1 MRYSNVTNIN
11 ESNIVLLGV
20 PDESKSKA
28 SRKGTRNGPNQ
39 LRKALFASE
48 YFKRSG
54 KMIPICPIKGSLSTK
69 KVLDIG
75 NVPRSNLYSKICT
88 LIIQNKI
95 PIIIGGDHSI
105 TTTTLHAI
113 KNSTKKEI
121 NLIYFDAHPDFVTST
136 KDYYG
141 SVVSDSIDCI
151 NIKKSVFVGIRAC
164 EPEEVFNIRKYS
176 ANIIDPID
184 IQEYGSKQ
192 ILKQIIQICTNKSN
206 NNIYI
211 SIDLDCLDPAF
222 APGVS
227 VPTPCGINPLEL
239 LYFIKK
245 ILTKNKII
253 GCDIVELSPSFDI
266 NNITANLAARLLKEI
281 LGSIIVES

>member
-1 MRYSNVTNIN
+1 MHYSNVANIH

-39 LRKALFASE
+39 LRKALLASE
-48 YFKRSG
+48 NFKRSG
-54 KMIPICPIKGSLSTK
+54 KIIPICPIKGSLSTK

-75 NVPRSNLYSKICT
+75 NVQRENLYYQISK
-88 LIIQNKI
+88 LISQSKI
-95 PIIIGGDHSI
+95 PIVIGGDHSI
-105 TTTTLHAI
+105 TTTTLRAI

-136 KDYYG
+136 NDYYG
-141 SVVSDSIDCI
+141 SVVSDSLDCI
-151 NIKKSVFVGIRAC
+151 NIRRSVFIGIRAC
-164 EPEEVFNIRKYS
+164 EPEEVFNIGKYG

-184 IQEYGSKQ
+184 IQEYGVKK
-192 ILKQIIQICTNKSN
+192 ILKKIIQLCINRSDS
-206 NNIYI
+206 NIYI

-239 LYFIKK
+239 TFFIQQILKK
-245 ILTKNKII
+245 TKII

-266 NNITANLAARLLKEI
+266 NNITANFAARLFKEI
-281 LGSIIVES
+281 LGSIIV

>member
-1 MRYSNVTNIN
+1 MRYSNVTNIK

-28 SRKGTRNGPNQ
+28 SRKGTKNGPNY
-39 LRKALFASE
+39 LRKALFTSE

-54 KMIPICPIKGSLSTK
+54 KMIPICPIKGSLSIK

-75 NVPRSNLYSKICT
+75 NIQRSKLYFKLSS
-88 LIIQNKI
+88 IIQQNKI
-95 PIIIGGDHSI
+95 PIVIGGDHSI
-105 TTTTLHAI
+105 TTTALHAI
-113 KNSTKKEI
+113 KNSTMKEI

-164 EPEEVFNIRKYS
+164 EPEEVFNLHKYS

-184 IQEYGSKQ
+184 IQEFGTKK
-192 ILKQIIQICTNKSN
+192 ILKKINQICSNKAE

-239 LYFIKK
+239 LYFIKQ
-245 ILTKNKII
+245 ILRKNKII

-281 LGSIIVES
+281 LASIIIES

>member
-1 MRYSNVTNIN
+1 MHYSNVANIH

-39 LRKALFASE
+39 LRKALLASE
-48 YFKRSG
+48 NFKRSG
-54 KMIPICPIKGSLSTK
+54 KIIPICPIKGSLFSK
-69 KVLDIG
+69 KVFDIG
-75 NVPRSNLYSKICT
+75 NIKRENLYSQISK
-88 LIIQNKI
+88 LISQSKI
-95 PIIIGGDHSI
+95 PIVIGGDHSI
-105 TTTTLHAI
+105 TTTTLRAI
-113 KNSTKKEI
+113 KNNTKKEI

-141 SVVSDSIDCI
+141 SVVSDSLDCI
-151 NIKKSVFVGIRAC
+151 NIKRSMFIGIRAC
-164 EPEEVFNIRKYS
+164 EPEEVFNIEKYG

-184 IQEYGSKQ
+184 IQEYGVKK
-192 ILKQIIQICTNKSN
+192 ILQKIIQICINRSDS
-206 NNIYI
+206 NIYF

-239 LYFIKK
+239 TFFIQQILKK
-245 ILTKNKII
+245 TKII

-266 NNITANLAARLLKEI
+266 NNITANFAARLFKEI
-281 LGSIIVES
+281 LGSIIV

>member
-1 MRYSNVTNIN
+1 MHYSNVANIH

-39 LRKALFASE
+39 LRKALLASE
-48 YFKRSG
+48 NFKRSG
-54 KMIPICPIKGSLSTK
+54 KIIPICPIKGSLSTK

-75 NVPRSNLYSKICT
+75 NVQRENLYYQISK
-88 LIIQNKI
+88 LISQSKI
-95 PIIIGGDHSI
+95 PIVIGGDHSI
-105 TTTTLHAI
+105 TTTTLRAI

-136 KDYYG
+136 NDYYG
-141 SVVSDSIDCI
+141 SVVSDSLDCI
-151 NIKKSVFVGIRAC
+151 NIKRSVFIGIRAC
-164 EPEEVFNIRKYS
+164 EPEEVFNIGKYG

-184 IQEYGSKQ
+184 IQEYGVKK
-192 ILKQIIQICTNKSN
+192 ILQKIIQICINRSDS
-206 NNIYI
+206 NIYI

-239 LYFIKK
+239 TFFIQQILKK
-245 ILTKNKII
+245 TKII

-266 NNITANLAARLLKEI
+266 NNITANFAARLFKEI
-281 LGSIIVES
+281 LGSIIV

>member
-1 MRYSNVTNIN
+1 MHYSNVANIH

-39 LRKALFASE
+39 LRKALLASE
-48 YFKRSG
+48 NFKRSG
-54 KMIPICPIKGSLSTK
+54 KIIPICPIKGSLSTK

-75 NVPRSNLYSKICT
+75 NVQRENLYYQISK
-88 LIIQNKI
+88 LISQSKI
-95 PIIIGGDHSI
+95 PIVIGGDHSI
-105 TTTTLHAI
+105 TTTTLRAI

-136 KDYYG
+136 NDYYG
-141 SVVSDSIDCI
+141 SVVSDSLDCI
-151 NIKKSVFVGIRAC
+151 NIKRSVFIGIRAC
-164 EPEEVFNIRKYS
+164 EPEEVFNIGKYG

-184 IQEYGSKQ
+184 IQEYGVKK
-192 ILKQIIQICTNKSN
+192 ILKKIIQLCINRSDS
-206 NNIYI
+206 NIYI

-239 LYFIKK
+239 TFFIQQILKK
-245 ILTKNKII
+245 TKII

-266 NNITANLAARLLKEI
+266 NNITANFAARLFKEI
-281 LGSIIVES
+281 LGSIIV

>member
-1 MRYSNVTNIN
+1 MRYSNVANIH

-48 YFKRSG
+48 NFKRAG
-54 KMIPICPIKGSLSTK
+54 KIIPICPIKGSLSTK
-69 KVLDIG
+69 KVVDIG
-75 NVPRSNLYSKICT
+75 NVQRENLYYQISE
-88 LIIQNKI
+88 LISQSKI
-95 PIIIGGDHSI
+95 PIVIGGDHSI
-105 TTTTLHAI
+105 TTTTLRAI

-136 KDYYG
+136 NDYYG
-141 SVVSDSIDCI
+141 SVVSDSLDCI
-151 NIKKSVFVGIRAC
+151 NIKRSVFLGIRAC
-164 EPEEVFNIRKYS
+164 EPEEVFNIGKYG

-184 IQEYGSKQ
+184 IQEYGVKK
-192 ILKQIIQICTNKSN
+192 ILKKIIQICINKSN
-206 NNIYI
+206 SNIYI

-239 LYFIKK
+239 IFFIQQILKK
-245 ILTKNKII
+245 TKII

-266 NNITANLAARLLKEI
+266 NNITANFAARLFKEI
-281 LGSIIVES
+281 IGSIIV

>member
-1 MRYSNVTNIN
+1 MHYSNVANIH

-39 LRKALFASE
+39 LRKALLASE
-48 YFKRSG
+48 NFKRSG
-54 KMIPICPIKGSLSTK
+54 KIIPICPIKGSLSTK

-75 NVPRSNLYSKICT
+75 NVQRENLYYQISK
-88 LIIQNKI
+88 LISQSKI
-95 PIIIGGDHSI
+95 PIVIGGDHSI
-105 TTTTLHAI
+105 TTTTLRAI

-136 KDYYG
+136 NDYYG
-141 SVVSDSIDCI
+141 SVVSDSLDCI
-151 NIKKSVFVGIRAC
+151 NIRRSVFIGIRAC
-164 EPEEVFNIRKYS
+164 EPEEVFNIGKYG

-184 IQEYGSKQ
+184 IQEYGVKK
-192 ILKQIIQICTNKSN
+192 ILQKIIQICINRSDS
-206 NNIYI
+206 NIYI

-239 LYFIKK
+239 TFFIQQILKK
-245 ILTKNKII
+245 TKII

-266 NNITANLAARLLKEI
+266 NNITANFAARLFKEI
-281 LGSIIVES
+281 LGSIIV

>member
-1 MRYSNVTNIN
+1 MHYSNVANIH

-39 LRKALFASE
+39 LRKALLASE
-48 YFKRSG
+48 NFKRSG
-54 KMIPICPIKGSLSTK
+54 KIIPICPIKGSLSTK

-75 NVPRSNLYSKICT
+75 NVQRENLYYQISK
-88 LIIQNKI
+88 LISQSKI
-95 PIIIGGDHSI
+95 PIVIGGDHSI
-105 TTTTLHAI
+105 TTTTLRAI

-136 KDYYG
+136 NDYYG
-141 SVVSDSIDCI
+141 SVVSDSLDCI
-151 NIKKSVFVGIRAC
+151 NIKRSVFIGIRAC
-164 EPEEVFNIRKYS
+164 EPEEVFNIRKYG

-184 IQEYGSKQ
+184 IQEYGVKK
-192 ILKQIIQICTNKSN
+192 ILKKIIQLCINRSDS
-206 NNIYI
+206 NIYI

-239 LYFIKK
+239 TFFIQQILKK
-245 ILTKNKII
+245 TKII

-266 NNITANLAARLLKEI
+266 NNITANFAARLFKEI
-281 LGSIIVES
+281 LGSIIV

>member
-1 MRYSNVTNIN
+1 
-11 ESNIVLLGV
+11 
-20 PDESKSKA
+20 
-28 SRKGTRNGPNQ
+28 
-39 LRKALFASE
+39 
-48 YFKRSG
+48 
-54 KMIPICPIKGSLSTK
+54 MIPICPIKGSLSTK

-75 NVPRSNLYSKICT
+75 NVQRSNFYSKICS

-95 PIIIGGDHSI
+95 PIVIGGDHSI
-105 TTTTLHAI
+105 TTTALHAI
-113 KNSTKKEI
+113 KKSTRKEI

-141 SVVSDSIDCI
+141 SVVSDSINCI
-151 NIKKSVFVGIRAC
+151 DIRKSVFVGIRAC
-164 EPEEVFNIRKYS
+164 EPEELFNIRKYG

-184 IQEYGSKQ
+184 IQEYGTKK
-192 ILKQIIQICTNKSN
+192 ILKKIIKICGNKTD

-239 LYFIKK
+239 IYFIKQ

-266 NNITANLAARLLKEI
+266 NNITANFAARLLKEI

>member
-1 MRYSNVTNIN
+1 MHYSNVANIH

-39 LRKALFASE
+39 LRKALLASE
-48 YFKRSG
+48 NFKRFG
-54 KMIPICPIKGSLSTK
+54 KIIPISPIKGSLSTK

-75 NVPRSNLYSKICT
+75 NVQREKLYYQISK
-88 LIIQNKI
+88 LISQSKI
-95 PIIIGGDHSI
+95 PIVIGGDHSI
-105 TTTTLHAI
+105 TTTTLRAI

-136 KDYYG
+136 NDYYG
-141 SVVSDSIDCI
+141 SVVSDSLDCI
-151 NIKKSVFVGIRAC
+151 NIKRSVFIGIRAC
-164 EPEEVFNIRKYS
+164 EPEEVFNIGKYG

-184 IQEYGSKQ
+184 IQEYGVKK
-192 ILKQIIQICTNKSN
+192 ILKKIIQICINRSDS
-206 NNIYI
+206 NIYI

-239 LYFIKK
+239 IFFIQQILKK
-245 ILTKNKII
+245 TKII

-266 NNITANLAARLLKEI
+266 NNITANFAARLFKEI
-281 LGSIIVES
+281 LGSIMV

>member
-1 MRYSNVTNIN
+1 MHYSNVANIH

-39 LRKALFASE
+39 LRKALLASE
-48 YFKRSG
+48 NFKRSG
-54 KMIPICPIKGSLSTK
+54 KIIPICPIKGSLSTK

-75 NVPRSNLYSKICT
+75 NVQRENLYYQISK
-88 LIIQNKI
+88 LISQSKI
-95 PIIIGGDHSI
+95 PIVIGGDHSI
-105 TTTTLHAI
+105 TTTTLRAI

-136 KDYYG
+136 NDYYG
-141 SVVSDSIDCI
+141 SVVSDSLDCI
-151 NIKKSVFVGIRAC
+151 NIKRSVFIGIRAC
-164 EPEEVFNIRKYS
+164 EPEEVFNIGKYG

-184 IQEYGSKQ
+184 IQEYGVKK
-192 ILKQIIQICTNKSN
+192 ILKKIIQICINRSD

-239 LYFIKK
+239 TFFIQQILKK
-245 ILTKNKII
+245 TKII

-266 NNITANLAARLLKEI
+266 NNITANFAARLFKEI
-281 LGSIIVES
+281 LGSIMV

>member
-1 MRYSNVTNIN
+1 MLYSNVANFK

-28 SRKGTRNGPNQ
+28 SRKGTSNGPNQ
-39 LRKALFASE
+39 FRKALFTSE
-48 YFKRSG
+48 NFERAG
-54 KMIPICPIKGSLSTK
+54 KIIPICPIKGSLYSK
-69 KVLDIG
+69 KVLDMG
-75 NVPRSNLYSKICT
+75 NVRRENLYDQISKI
-88 LIIQNKI
+88 ISKSKI
-95 PIIIGGDHSI
+95 PIVIGGDHSI

-113 KNSTKKEI
+113 NNVTEKKI

-141 SVVSDSIDCI
+141 SVVSDSLDCI
-151 NIKKSVFVGIRAC
+151 DIKRSMFIGLRAC
-164 EPEEVFNIRKYS
+164 EEEEVFNIEHYE
-176 ANIIDPID
+176 ANIINPID
-184 IQEYGSKQ
+184 IQEFGVKKV
-192 ILKQIIQICTNKSN
+192 LNKIIEICIKNSD

-239 LYFIKK
+239 TFFIQQ
-245 ILTKNKII
+245 ILTKTKII

-266 NNITANLAARLLKEI
+266 NNITANFAARLFKEI
-281 LGSIIVES
+281 LGSLII

>member
-1 MRYSNVTNIN
+1 MHYSNVANIH

-39 LRKALFASE
+39 LRKALLASE
-48 YFKRSG
+48 NFKRSG
-54 KMIPICPIKGSLSTK
+54 KIIPICPIKGSLSTK

-75 NVPRSNLYSKICT
+75 NVQRENLYYQISK
-88 LIIQNKI
+88 LISQSKI
-95 PIIIGGDHSI
+95 PIVIGGDHSI
-105 TTTTLHAI
+105 TTTTLRAI

-136 KDYYG
+136 NDYYG
-141 SVVSDSIDCI
+141 SVVSDSLDCI
-151 NIKKSVFVGIRAC
+151 NIKRSVFIGIRAC
-164 EPEEVFNIRKYS
+164 EPEEVFNIGKYG

-184 IQEYGSKQ
+184 IQEYGVKK
-192 ILKQIIQICTNKSN
+192 ILQKIIQLCINRSDS
-206 NNIYI
+206 NIYI

-239 LYFIKK
+239 TFFIQQILKK
-245 ILTKNKII
+245 TKII

-266 NNITANLAARLLKEI
+266 NNITANFAARLFKEI
-281 LGSIIVES
+281 LGSIIV

>member
-1 MRYSNVTNIN
+1 MHYSNVANIH

-39 LRKALFASE
+39 LRKALLASE
-48 YFKRSG
+48 NFKRSG
-54 KMIPICPIKGSLSTK
+54 KIIPICPIKGSLSTK

-75 NVPRSNLYSKICT
+75 NVQRENLYYQISK
-88 LIIQNKI
+88 LISQSKI
-95 PIIIGGDHSI
+95 PIVIGGDHSI
-105 TTTTLHAI
+105 TTTTLRAI

-136 KDYYG
+136 NDYYG
-141 SVVSDSIDCI
+141 SVVSDSLDCI
-151 NIKKSVFVGIRAC
+151 NIKRSVFIGIRAC
-164 EPEEVFNIRKYS
+164 EPEEVFNIGKYG

-184 IQEYGSKQ
+184 IQEYGVKK
-192 ILKQIIQICTNKSN
+192 ILQKIIQLCINRSDS
-206 NNIYI
+206 NIYI

-239 LYFIKK
+239 TFFIQQILKK
-245 ILTKNKII
+245 TKII

-266 NNITANLAARLLKEI
+266 NNITANFAARLFKEI
-281 LGSIIVES
+281 LGSIMV